1 MFLFIFTLI
10 ANAQENTIV
19 YQQRTEIDF
28 EGIDIEG
35 EMVKPQGSLIMER
48 THATF
53 NPLIE
58 LRTDWNPE
66 MRRSVELIK

>member
-1 MFLFIFTLI
+1 MFLFIFTLV

-28 EGIDIEG
+28 EGIDVEG

-66 MRRSVELIK
+66 MRKSVELIK